1 MEPSKENTAAPKTA
15 FLFPG
20 HTVKLGMGGL
30 APGLTPAVKALYAL
44 GEKIFGRDL
53 TGLMAG
59 GPLEELRRTL
69 NAQPAVFLAA
79 LAPFFD
85 LAELGVRP
93 AVAAGR
99 SLGDFTAVTAAGALT
114 VEAALEVV
122 KRRSEIFER
131 AIARNPGRMSVFLGI
146 TEDQARRACSEA
158 AAEAGGTC
166 VVAGVNTDSNF
177 VVSGT
182 HAAVAAAERA
192 ARKLGAH
199 IMDIA
204 MPGPFHSPLM
214 KEAEQEFGEY
224 LEGVKFGEPAFPVVD
239 DRSPSGFVQ
248 GASGI
253 RAFLISQISTA
264 VDWRLRAGILRTAG
278 VSVICELG
286 PSQGMAR
293 ITAAS
298 IPGCAWREV
307 ADRPQAADFAAA
319 ARAGKL

>member
-1 MEPSKENTAAPKTA
+1 MEPSKENTAPPKTA

-20 HTVKLGMGGL
+20 HTVRIGMGGL
-30 APGLTPAVKALYAL
+30 AAGLSPEVKELYAL
-44 GEKIFGRDL
+44 AGKIFGRDL

-59 GPLEELRRTL
+59 GPLDELRRTL

-79 LAPFFD
+79 LAPFLD

-99 SLGDFTAVTAAGALT
+99 SLGDFTALAAAGALPL
-114 VEAALEVV
+114 EAALEAV

-146 TEDQARRACSEA
+146 TEEQACSTCAEA

-182 HAAVAAAERA
+182 HEAVAAAESA

-199 IMDIA
+199 IMDIS

-214 KEAEQEFGEY
+214 AEAQQEFGEY
-224 LEGVKFGEPAFPVVD
+224 LEGVEFGEPQFPVVD
-239 DRSPSGFVQ
+239 DRSPSGFVS
-248 GASGI
+248 GAAGI
-253 RAFLISQISTA
+253 RKFLASQISTA
-264 VDWRLRAGILRTAG
+264 VDWRRRAAILRSAG
-278 VSVICELG
+278 VTVICELG

-307 ADRPQAADFAAA
+307 ADRLQAADFAAA
-319 ARAGKL
+319 AGKVRL